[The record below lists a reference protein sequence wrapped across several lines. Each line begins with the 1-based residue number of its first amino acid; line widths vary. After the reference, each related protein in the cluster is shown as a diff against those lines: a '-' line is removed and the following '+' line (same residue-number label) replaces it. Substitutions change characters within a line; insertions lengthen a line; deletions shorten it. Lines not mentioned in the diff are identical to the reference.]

1 MGQWRM
7 DNPEKLATLGP
18 QDTRGR
24 QTNKKHSKI
33 CLEHHHTQDARQRQT
48 QKKTQKKTT
57 QHNTR
62 YVGNH
67 YAQANTNNVN
77 QTWALLQTTGGKD
90 EPNIVSMQ
98 KSYKGDHNTERRT

>member
-1 MGQWRM
+1 MKNGQSRETG
-7 DNPEKLATLGP
+7 NIGSSRHK
-18 QDTRGR
+18 RK
-24 QTNKKHSKI
+24 TNKQK
-33 CLEHHHTQDARQRQT
+33 TQQNMSRTPPYTRCKT
-48 QKKTQKKTT
+48 KTNIKKTQKKTT

-62 YVGNH
+62 CVGNH

-77 QTWALLQTTGGKD
+77 KTWALLQTTGGKD